1 MLDSSIYKI
10 ILLLNRLEII
20 SGNDN
25 RYSGLIVEA
34 VSLSNIHD
42 ALAIQ
47 QLKLWQKHMK
57 NGLKKN
63 ASK

>member
-1 MLDSSIYKI
+1 MLNSSIYKI

-25 RYSGLIVEA
+25 RYSDLIVEA

-47 QLKLWQKHMK
+47 QLKLWQKHIK